1 MGSLPATNYP
11 IHGFAKT
18 LGLQV
23 IGNGGVGIT
32 LGLVSSVAR

>member
-23 IGNGGVGIT
+23 MGNGGVGTT
-32 LGLVSSVAR
+32 LGLVYLLAG